1 MSEKRKSCSEL
12 SIESG
17 EQLFG
22 TAPRVDNW
30 FLLEYSGHWNKDA
43 LVDSTLS
50 SEVKDCIN
58 KLLDSF
64 PNSRLQLIKKDGNSS
79 ENISFYYAKSTEFE
93 PKLYKFS
100 LNNHEDIINLDI
112 KNLIETGE
120 IRDSESDEKIV
131 LICTH
136 GAYDTCCGKLGVPV
150 YNNINENKD
159 VSVWNSTHVGAHRFS
174 ANLVTLPE
182 GIYYGRVNTE
192 NVGLLIESH
201 LKEEIYLDCFRG
213 RSCYSQTSQVSDY
226 FLRDKIGKLGIY
238 DIEWEYEKD
247 RDSYTNVEFKVPSNN
262 LMYGVS
268 TVVLNDA
275 IKVLPNCANDNPKY
289 LPLFLFYSLIPYEP
303 EEENEPVEK

>member
-12 SIESG
+12 SAESG

-30 FLLEYSGHWNKDA
+30 FLLEYNGNWNKDA
-43 LVDSTLS
+43 LLS
-50 SEVKDCIN
+50 SSLSEDIKECIN
-58 KLLDSF
+58 KFLDSF
-64 PNSRLQLIKKDGNSS
+64 PNSRLQFIKKDTKDLQ
-79 ENISFYYAKSTEFE
+79 NIGFYYAKSTEFE

-100 LNNHEDIINLDI
+100 LNSYEDIINLDI

-131 LICTH
+131 LVCTH

-150 YNNINENKD
+150 YNSIKDNKNI
-159 VSVWNSTHVGAHRFS
+159 SAWNSTHVGAHRFS

-182 GIYYGRVNTE
+182 GIYYGRVNPE
-192 NVGLLIESH
+192 NVNSLIGSH

-226 FLRDKIGKLGIY
+226 FLREKIKDLGIY

-247 RDSYTNVEFKVPSNN
+247 RDVYTSVEFRVESKGLVYSVN
-262 LMYGVS
+262 S
-268 TVVLNDA
+268 IVLNDA
-275 IKVLPNCANDNPKY
+275 VKVLPSCGDSEAKY
-289 LPLFLFYSLIPYEP
+289 LHLFYYYSLVPYVP
-303 EEENEPVEK
+303 KDLKEKD